1 MTYQYRHPLA
11 DGAVHGIE
19 MPNAN
24 HLELVEGAGI
34 FSVLAFKGQ
43 ADGVEAALKAQPG
56 LSPRKVGPGE
66 WLVTTSER
74 SAGLGEIA
82 DAMVVDQSHGRTLF
96 RLKGPQAVRILMKG
110 VGVDLPG
117 GALPIGKS
125 AMMAFQHLTVNLART
140 GDDAFELIVLRSF
153 AESLYHDLRLA
164 GREFSLS
171 FAVADH

>member
-24 HLELVEGAGI
+24 HLELVEGAGL

-43 ADGVEAALKAQPG
+43 ADAVEAALKAQPG

-66 WLVTTSER
+66 WLVVTPER
-74 SAGLGEIA
+74 SIGVGEIA
-82 DAMVVDQSHGRTLF
+82 GAMVVDQSHGRTLF

-117 GALPIGKS
+117 DAFPVGQS

-140 GDDAFELIVLRSF
+140 GEDSFQLIVLRSF
-153 AESLYHDLRLA
+153 AESLHHDLRLA

-171 FAVADH
+171 FAVTDR

>member
-1 MTYQYRHPLA
+1 MTYQYRHPLS

-24 HLELVEGAGI
+24 HLELVEACGV
-34 FSVLAFKGQ
+34 FSVLALKGQ
-43 ADGVEAALKAQPG
+43 ADAVEAALNA
-56 LSPRKVGPGE
+56 LSGVSLRKVGPGE
-66 WLVTTSER
+66 WLVVTAER
-74 SAGLGEIA
+74 GAGLGDIA
-82 DAMVVDQSHGRTLF
+82 GAMVVDQSHGRSLF

-117 GALPIGKS
+117 GFPIGTS

-153 AESLYHDLRLA
+153 AESLHHDLRLA

-171 FAVADH
+171 FAVADR

>member
-24 HLELVEGAGI
+24 HLELVEGSGI

-43 ADGVEAALKAQPG
+43 ADAVYAALKALPG
-56 LSPRKVGPGE
+56 VSPRKVGPGE
-66 WLVTTSER
+66 WLVVTLEKGS
-74 SAGLGEIA
+74 GLGEIA
-82 DAMVVDQSHGRTLF
+82 GAMVVDQSHGRTHF
-96 RLKGPQAVRILMKG
+96 RLRGPHALRILMKG
-110 VGVDLPG
+110 VGVDLAG
-117 GALPIGKS
+117 GALPVGES
-125 AMMAFQHLTVNLART
+125 AMMAFQHLTVNLARS

-171 FAVADH
+171 FAVAER

>member
-24 HLELVEGAGI
+24 HLELVEGCGI
-34 FSVLAFKGQ
+34 YSVLAFKGQ
-43 ADGVEAALKAQPG
+43 ADAVEAALNA
-56 LSPRKVGPGE
+56 LSGVNLRKVGPGE
-66 WLVTTSER
+66 WLAVTAER
-74 SAGLGEIA
+74 GAGLDEIA
-82 DAMVVDQSHGRTLF
+82 GAMVVDQSHGRALF

-117 GALPIGKS
+117 GALPVGAS

-153 AESLYHDLRLA
+153 AESLHHDLRLA

>member
-24 HLELVEGAGI
+24 HLELVESSGI

-43 ADGVEAALKAQPG
+43 TDAVEAALKAPPG
-56 LSPRKVGPGE
+56 VSPRKVGPGE
-66 WLVTTSER
+66 WLVVTSER
-74 SAGLGEIA
+74 SIGFGEIPG
-82 DAMVVDQSHGRTLF
+82 AMVVDQSHARTHF
-96 RLKGPQAVRILMKG
+96 RLQGPHAVRILMKG

-117 GALPIGKS
+117 GAVPIGAS

-171 FAVADH
+171 FAVAEH